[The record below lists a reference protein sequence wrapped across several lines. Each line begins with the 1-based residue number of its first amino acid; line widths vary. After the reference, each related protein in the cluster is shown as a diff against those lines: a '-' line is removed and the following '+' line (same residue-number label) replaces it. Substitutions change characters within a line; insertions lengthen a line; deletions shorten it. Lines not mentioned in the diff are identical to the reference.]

1 MSVKDEIEKFIPDTM
16 KYGFKIYPQD
26 ARNVAET
33 TTENGQT
40 YTRYFTDVDFETT
53 YQTML
58 HEIGHCLDRFY
69 KDDYNERECDFHER
83 ARRELLANIFS
94 VIVMC

>member
-1 MSVKDEIEKFIPDTM
+1 
-16 KYGFKIYPQD
+16 
-26 ARNVAET
+26 
-33 TTENGQT
+33 
-40 YTRYFTDVDFETT
+40 
-53 YQTML
+53 ML